1 MSDVGRWFRT
11 LDGWLGSFSIE
22 VFASILQP
30 AWIQEALEATGR
42 QTQRVRKLTAPLTVW
57 LVVAMALFRNL
68 SIQNILARL
77 GSIPGVG
84 SLWER
89 REVPCSA
96 SSVEA
101 RDRVGLGPLRY
112 LVEKFRGWVLE
123 TYREDMS
130 WMGHLLLALDG
141 STFKVPDSPQ
151 NRHRFGLPGSNRGG
165 RAAFPQMRAVFLVS
179 TKLRFILSAVFAP
192 YGRAE
197 ITLAL
202 RMLSSFPERSLVLMD
217 RHFECLALWC
227 GMIEAG
233 NHFLVRSRMGKTA
246 RRVRVLEDLGSGDRL
261 VDLKIPRSLRR
272 RSPDLSKILMLREIH
287 VRIKGK
293 PYRFLTSLLD
303 QRTYPAK
310 DLVAL
315 YAQRWEEELSFDE
328 IKTHQ
333 CAATTVNRPVIFRCM
348 TTRRVMQE
356 ALGLVLAY
364 NLVRALMVQAAQK
377 ANVPPL
383 RISFVD
389 SLVRIR
395 DAVLLMAAAPTPAL
409 PTIYHD
415 LIESLAGCLL
425 PERRDRSN
433 PREVCIKM
441 SKFKKKWKRV

>member
-1 MSDVGRWFRT
+1 MSDVGSWFRK

-22 VFASILQP
+22 AFASILQP

-42 QTQRVRKLTAPLTVW
+42 QTRRVRKLTAPLTVW
-57 LVVAMALFRNL
+57 LVVAMGLFRTL
-68 SIQNILARL
+68 SIKNVLARL
-77 GSIPGVG
+77 GSIPGMG
-84 SLWER
+84 SIWNRGEI
-89 REVPCSA
+89 PASA
-96 SSVEA
+96 SAVEA
-101 RDRVGLGPLRY
+101 RNRVGFGPLQY
-112 LVEKFRGWVLE
+112 LVGKFRGWIVD
-123 TYREDMS
+123 TYRQDMS
-130 WMGHLLLALDG
+130 WKGHLLLALDG

-151 NRHRFGLPGSNRGG
+151 NRRRFGLPGSSRGG

-179 TKLRFILSAVFAP
+179 TKLRFILSALFAP

-202 RMLSSFPERSLVLMD
+202 RMLSSFPEKALVLMD
-217 RHFECLALWC
+217 RHFECWILWC
-227 GMIEAG
+227 GMRATG
-233 NHFLVRSRMGKTA
+233 THFLVRSRMGKTA
-246 RRVRVLEDLGSGDRL
+246 RRVRVLQDLGSGDRL
-261 VDLKIPRSLRR
+261 VELMIPRTLRR
-272 RSPDLSKILMLREIH
+272 DRPDLPKIIVLREIQ
-287 VRIKGK
+287 VRITGK

-303 QRTYPAK
+303 QHIYPAK

-315 YAQRWEEELSFDE
+315 YAQRWEEELAFDE

-356 ALGLVLAY
+356 AFGLVLAY

-377 ANVPPL
+377 ANVPPV

-409 PTIYHD
+409 PTIYRD

-433 PREVCIKM
+433 PRVVCIKM
-441 SKFKKKWKRV
+441 SKFKKKWKAA